1 VKMRKFYHLFQ
12 PGNIGRMRLR
22 NRIVMAPIGTN
33 LADVNGAVTQRLIH
47 WYAERAWGGAG
58 LIIVENTLA
67 DVRFGRGLAQQLRI
81 DHPKFTPGLNE
92 LAEAVQASGAKI
104 AIQIN
109 IQGAGV
115 DPELEPDMQPVG
127 PSAISYMFDET
138 SPGIA
143 SAPRLKKVKHLRALE
158 KGEIEKLRASFTQ
171 AAGIA
176 KAAGFDAIEIHGAHG
191 YLLAGFMS
199 PATNKREDTYGGDL
213 DGRLKFVME
222 VYRGIREQVG
232 DAFPILFRFS
242 GREYMDGGR
251 DIEESRL
258 IAGKLEQLGVDAL
271 HISAGISMKAEPFT
285 WTNPPTSFPQGAFI
299 GDAHAI
305 KKAVQIPVIGVGK
318 IRDPDF
324 AEKLLEAGRVD
335 FIALGRSLIADPEWP
350 IKAAEGRVR
359 EIRRCISCN
368 RCMRI
373 MSRKK
378 IRCAVNARAGLERE
392 FPMTPAAQSRRV
404 AIVGGGPAGMEAARV
419 AASRGHHVTLF
430 EKERSLGGQLKL
442 AVVPPFKNDL
452 GGILAYLRHQIQ
464 ILGVEVRLRHEIRPE
479 HLKSKPFDVVVIAAG
494 CEPPGEPSPPYTHA
508 KVVRAWDVLSGK
520 AKLSGKRVVVLGGGR
535 VACETAEFLAS
546 KRRKE
551 VTIIHPGPVEEMG
564 RDLEPIFEW
573 RLLMERLRE
582 CKVTILT
589 GTSVTGITAEGVQVQ
604 GRASVLVPCDHVVLE
619 EAPAANQS
627 LMKELMR
634 YAEKIVGIGDCVE
647 PRDLYHAIHEGFRS
661 AYRIA

>member
-1 VKMRKFYHLFQ
+1 
-12 PGNIGRMRLR
+12 MRLR

-33 LADVNGAVTQRLIH
+33 LADINGSVTRRLID

-67 DVRFGRGLAQQLRI
+67 DVRFGRGLAQHLRI
-81 DHPKFTPGLNE
+81 DHPRFTPGLNE
-92 LAEAVQASGAKI
+92 LVEAVQASGARI

-115 DPELEPDMQPVG
+115 DPELQPDVQPVG
-127 PSAISYMFDET
+127 PSAISYIFDET

-143 SAPRLKKVKHLRALE
+143 SAPRLKQVKHLRALE
-158 KGEIEKLRASFTQ
+158 DREIEELRTSFIR

-199 PATNKREDTYGGDL
+199 PASNKREDKYGGDL
-213 DGRLKFVME
+213 EGRLRFVKE

-232 DAFPILFRFS
+232 AEYPILFRFS

-271 HISAGISMKAEPFT
+271 HISAGISMQAEPFT
-285 WTNPPTSFPQGAFI
+285 WTNPPASFPQGAFI
-299 GDAHAI
+299 NDAHAI

-318 IRDPDF
+318 IRDADF
-324 AEKLLEAGRVD
+324 AEKLLEEGRVD
-335 FIALGRSLIADPEWP
+335 FIALGRSLVADPEWP
-350 IKAAEGRVR
+350 MKVAEWRER

-373 MSRKK
+373 MYRKQ
-378 IRCAVNARAGLERE
+378 IRCTVNARAGLEME
-392 FPMTPAAQSRRV
+392 FPMTPAARRRRV

-419 AASRGHHVTLF
+419 AASRGHQVTLF

-442 AVVPPFKNDL
+442 AVVSPYKNDL
-452 GGILAYLRHQIQ
+452 GGILAYLRHQLR
-464 ILGVEVRLRHEIRPE
+464 ILDVEVCLHRDIRPE
-479 HLKSKPFDVVVIAAG
+479 DLQNQPFDVVIVAAG
-494 CEPPGEPSPPYTHA
+494 CEPPGEPSSPYTHA
-508 KVVRAWDVLSGK
+508 KVVRAWDVLSRK
-520 AKLSGKRVVVLGGGR
+520 VKLDGKRVVVLGNGR
-535 VACETAEFLAS
+535 VACETAELLARRRG
-546 KRRKE
+546 KR
-551 VTIIHPGPVEEMG
+551 VTIVHSGPMEEMG

-582 CKVTILT
+582 CGVNILT
-589 GTSVTGITAEGVQVQ
+589 GASVTGITAEGVRLQ
-604 GRASVLVPCDHVVLE
+604 GREPGLIPCDHVVLE
-619 EAPAANQS
+619 EAPVANQL
-627 LMKELMR
+627 LMKKLMGNV
-634 YAEKIVGIGDCVE
+634 EKLVGIGDCVQ
-647 PRDLYHAIHEGFRS
+647 PRDLYHAIHEGFLS